1 MSATSKD
8 RQSGGREI
16 RLVVVLDTA
25 DAKAMDR
32 IARHEKLTKSDCV
45 RRLIRDRA
53 RQLTARGG

>member
-1 MSATSKD
+1 M
-8 RQSGGREI
+8 
-16 RLVVVLDTA
+16 VVVLDTA

-53 RQLTARGG
+53 RQLTARVG